1 MRQHY
6 LLDGSDGG
14 VLSVTESPRPRQ
26 VTLGIEQ
33 GGLHLAIELN
43 EDTFRELAELRYHL
57 RFVRPEGRS
66 GGSPS

>member
-26 VTLGIEQ
+26 VTLRIEQ

-43 EDTFRELAELRYHL
+43 EDTFRELADLRYQL
-57 RFVRPEGRS
+57 RLSRPES
-66 GGSPS
+66 VAGSVA